1 MSAAQPTLQNLLG
14 RWTLEPAVLAAL
26 LAAGALY
33 AWGLA
38 RVRAQARA
46 AARGRW
52 PLWRAASFTAGL
64 LTLAVALLSG
74 VDRISDELLSVH
86 IAQHMLLALLAPV
99 LLLCGAPVRLALAAG
114 SRSSRAA
121 LGALLAS
128 RPIRTLTHPAAGLV
142 LFASV
147 ELATHLTGLYQLA
160 LEDETLHAFEHAA
173 YFWSGLLLFAP
184 LIAADPLPHPPAPLA
199 RFSWMMGAMTAMAV
213 PGAVLTFSESVRYP
227 FYLAPARALGR
238 SALADQ
244 HLAGAIMWVGSGLA
258 MFALALGVTL
268 SAMLAEERRQR
279 RRELHLDARAA
290 LETGGEASGQV
301 GVLGA

>member
-14 RWTLEPAVLAAL
+14 RWTLEPGVLAAL

-33 AWGLA
+33 AWGVA
-38 RVRAQARA
+38 RVRIHARGA
-46 AARGRW
+46 VRGRW
-52 PLWRAASFTAGL
+52 PLWRAASFAAGL

-86 IAQHMLLALLAPV
+86 MVQHMLLALLAPV
-99 LLLCGAPVRLALAAG
+99 LLLYGAPIGLALAAG
-114 SRSSRAA
+114 SRSGRAA
-121 LGALLAS
+121 LGGLLAS
-128 RPIRTLTHPAAGLV
+128 RPNPPHAHPGVGLA
-142 LFASV
+142 LFATV

-160 LEDETLHAFEHAA
+160 LENETLHALEHAA
-173 YFWSGLLLFAP
+173 YFWSGLLLLAP

-244 HLAGAIMWVGSGLA
+244 HLAGAVMWVGSGLA
-258 MFALALGVTL
+258 MFVLALGVTL

-279 RRELHLDARAA
+279 RRELHADARAA

-301 GVLGA
+301 GALGA